1 MSGDDDAEDA
11 ADQAR
16 ISLGLQPTM
25 LPEVPARGRSST
37 QLLPRDRAR
46 PAARLTV
53 ADAAPPRVLHPDFD
67 LDLDLD
73 LDPDPDLDPDR
84 TTPRGLKALLT
95 TPLDGRGVRPDAP
108 VPRGRTLISAAASQG
123 EKAEVGRVLAGKYEL
138 VRLLGAG
145 GMGLVWKAQHL
156 SLGVSVAVK
165 TMHPHVAM
173 QEEYVRRFRREAH
186 ATSLMNHPN
195 VVRVLDFGEE
205 GGLLYLVM
213 EYLDGLSLGAWL
225 NRLDAPPP
233 LEEVGRILRMLLDA
247 FEVAHAY
254 GIVHRDLKP
263 DNVFLADVGEER
275 VVKVLDFGLAH
286 VDDARD
292 AGPTLTQRDAV
303 AGTPD
308 YMSPEQCRS
317 LVVGPSADL
326 YSLGCLLTTLLQL
339 RPPFAGGASI
349 DTMAKHMFAR
359 PPPLK
364 RPDGSEP
371 VPPLL
376 EKLRLD
382 LLAKVPERRPGDAI
396 ETKKRLIEALSAEA
410 TLARLPTRKGEVALG
425 ERAAR
430 APSWAQAPATPSV
443 PSLEIKLI
451 GVYRLPPPVEA
462 VGIDGSCETAL
473 SSQQIE
479 IVTVSSAAEI
489 ASAALLLVVLD
500 VGTSIREGRAA
511 LEEIRRVAPGQKV
524 IVCAGRLGAD
534 QLNERVAAG
543 AADVARYPIA
553 PDGLARKIDRVLRRG
568 R

>member
-1 MSGDDDAEDA
+1 MSGEDDDDP

-16 ISLGLQPTM
+16 ISLGLQPTL
-25 LPEVPARGRSST
+25 LPNLAAQDRGAT
-37 QLLPRDRAR
+37 QLLTPDRAKPAGR
-46 PAARLTV
+46 TTVAVIKRSPAAR
-53 ADAAPPRVLHPDFD
+53 AP
-67 LDLDLD
+67 
-73 LDPDPDLDPDR
+73 
-84 TTPRGLKALLT
+84 TM
-95 TPLDGRGVRPDAP
+95 
-108 VPRGRTLISAAASQG
+108 ISAAASLG
-123 EKAEVGRVLAGKYEL
+123 EKAALGQILGGKYEL

-145 GMGLVWKAQHL
+145 GMGSVWKAQHL

-165 TMHPHVAM
+165 TMHPHVAT

-186 ATSLMNHPN
+186 ATSLLNHPN

-205 GGLLYLVM
+205 GPVLYLVM
-213 EYLDGLSLGAWL
+213 EHLDGRSLGAWL
-225 NRLDAPPP
+225 NGLAAPPP
-233 LEEVGRILRMLLDA
+233 LAEVGRIFEMLLDA
-247 FEVAHAY
+247 FAVAHAY

-263 DNVFLADVGEER
+263 DNVFLADVGDER

-292 AGPTLTQRDAV
+292 VGPTLTQHDAV
-303 AGTPD
+303 AGTPE

-326 YSLGCLLTTLLQL
+326 YSLGCLLTTMLQL
-339 RPPFAGGASI
+339 RPPFSGGGFI
-349 DTMAKHMFAR
+349 DTMAKHLFAR

-364 RPDGSEP
+364 RPEGSEP

-382 LLAKVPERRPGDAI
+382 LLAKVAERRPHDAT
-396 ETKKRLIEALSAEA
+396 EAKSRLLEALSPEA
-410 TLARLPTRKGEVALG
+410 TLARLPTRKGEVAIG

-430 APSWAQAPATPSV
+430 APAWTPTPAPVAPSV
-443 PSLEIKLI
+443 PTLQIKLI

-489 ASAALLLVVLD
+489 ASAALPLVVLD
-500 VGTSIREGRAA
+500 VGTSLREGRAA

-524 IVCAGRLGAD
+524 IVCGGKIGAE
-534 QLNERVAAG
+534 QLNELVAAG
-543 AADVARYPIA
+543 AADVARYPIT

>member
-1 MSGDDDAEDA
+1 MSVDDDAEE
-11 ADQAR
+11 QAR
-16 ISLGLQPTM
+16 ILLGIQPTM
-25 LPEVPARGRSST
+25 LPDVPARSPNST
-37 QLLPRDRAR
+37 QLLTPDRAR
-46 PAARLTV
+46 PAERITV
-53 ADAAPPRVLHPDFD
+53 DDAVPPLGPEA
-67 LDLDLD
+67 LQ
-73 LDPDPDLDPDR
+73 
-84 TTPRGLKALLT
+84 TTPIEA
-95 TPLDGRGVRPDAP
+95 RGVRRGAP
-108 VPRGRTLISAAASQG
+108 IPRAQTLLSAAASGG
-123 EKAEVGRVLAGKYEL
+123 EKAELGQILAGKYEL

-145 GMGLVWKAQHL
+145 GMGSVWKAQHL
-156 SLGVSVAVK
+156 SLGVTVAVK

-173 QEEYVRRFRREAH
+173 LDEYVRRFRREAH
-186 ATSLMNHPN
+186 AASLLNDPN

-205 GGLLYLVM
+205 GRLLYLVM
-213 EYLDGLSLGAWL
+213 EYLDGRSVGAWL
-225 NRLDAPPP
+225 DRLDAPPP
-233 LEEVGRILRMLLDA
+233 LAEVGRILAMLLDA
-247 FEVAHAY
+247 FAVAHAY

-263 DNVFLADVGEER
+263 DNVFLADVGDER

-292 AGPTLTQRDAV
+292 AGPTLTQRDTV

-317 LVVGPSADL
+317 LAVGPSADL

-364 RPDGSEP
+364 RPEGSEP

-382 LLAKVPERRPGDAI
+382 LLAKVPERRPGGAV
-396 ETKKRLIEALSAEA
+396 ETKKRLLEALSAEA
-410 TLARLPTRKGEVALG
+410 TLARLPTRKGEVAPG

-430 APSWAQAPATPSV
+430 APSWSPAPRAASAPA
-443 PSLEIKLI
+443 LEIKLI

-473 SSQQIE
+473 SAQQIE
-479 IVTVSSAAEI
+479 IVTVSAAQEI
-489 ASAALLLVVLD
+489 ASAELPLVVLD

-511 LEEIRRVAPGQKV
+511 LEEIRRVAPSTKV
-524 IVCAGRLGAD
+524 IVCAGRIGAD
-534 QLNERVAAG
+534 QLNELVAAG
-543 AADVARYPIA
+543 AADVARYPIT

>member
-1 MSGDDDAEDA
+1 LSGDDDAEDP

-25 LPEVPARGRSST
+25 LPEVPARGPEST
-37 QLLPRDRAR
+37 QLLTPDRAR
-46 PAARLTV
+46 PAARITV
-53 ADAAPPRVLHPDFD
+53 ADTAPPRD
-67 LDLDLD
+67 LDL
-73 LDPDPDLDPDR
+73 DLDPDR

-95 TPLDGRGVRPDAP
+95 TPIAGRGVRPDAP
-108 VPRGRTLISAAASQG
+108 VPRGQTLISAAPSQV
-123 EKAEVGRVLAGKYEL
+123 EKAAIGQVLAGKYEL
-138 VRLLGAG
+138 IRLLGAG
-145 GMGLVWKAQHL
+145 GMGSVWKAQHL

-186 ATSLMNHPN
+186 AASLMNHPN

-205 GGLLYLVM
+205 GRVLYLVM
-213 EYLDGLSLGAWL
+213 EYLEGRSLGAWL
-225 NRLDAPPP
+225 DRLDEPPP
-233 LEEVGRILRMLLDA
+233 LAEVGRILAMLLDA
-247 FEVAHAY
+247 FAVAHAY

-263 DNVFLADVGEER
+263 DNVYLADVGDER
-275 VVKVLDFGLAH
+275 VAKVLDFGLAH

-317 LVVGPSADL
+317 LVVSPSADL

-349 DTMAKHMFAR
+349 DTMAKHMFAK

-364 RPDGSEP
+364 RPEGSEP

-382 LLAKVPERRPGDAI
+382 LLAKVPERRPVDALS
-396 ETKKRLIEALSAEA
+396 TKTRLLEALSAEA
-410 TLARLPTRKGEVALG
+410 TLARLPTRKGEVAIG
-425 ERAAR
+425 ERSAR
-430 APSWAQAPATPSV
+430 APSWAPAPETPATP
-443 PSLEIKLI
+443 PSAIALENKTI
-451 GVYRLPPPVEA
+451 GVLRLPPPVEA
-462 VGIDGSCETAL
+462 VGIDSSCETAL
-473 SSQQIE
+473 AAQQIE
-479 IVTVSSAAEI
+479 IVTLSSAAEI
-489 ASAALLLVVLD
+489 AAAKLSLVVLD

-511 LEEIRRVAPGQKV
+511 LEEILRVAKATKV

-534 QLNERVAAG
+534 QLNELVAAG
-543 AADVARYPIA
+543 AADVARYPIT

>member
-1 MSGDDDAEDA
+1 LSREDDEDA

-25 LPEVPARGRSST
+25 LPDLPAKDRGAT
-37 QLLPRDRAR
+37 QRLMPDRAQ
-46 PAARLTV
+46 PAAPITV
-53 ADAAPPRVLHPDFD
+53 ADTPLPQDLPRHLAPD
-67 LDLDLD
+67 LDS
-73 LDPDPDLDPDR
+73 DPDLDPDR
-84 TTPRGLKALLT
+84 TTPRGPRAHLT
-95 TPLDGRGVRPDAP
+95 TPIDRRVVRPDAP
-108 VPRGRTLISAAASQG
+108 VPRGQTLISAASTHV
-123 EKAEVGRVLAGKYEL
+123 EKAELGQVLAGKYEL

-145 GMGLVWKAQHL
+145 GMGSVWKATHL
-156 SLGVSVAVK
+156 SLGVTVAVK

-186 ATSLMNHPN
+186 AASLLNHPN
-195 VVRVLDFGEE
+195 VVRVLDFGEQ
-205 GGLLYLVM
+205 GLLLYLVM
-213 EYLDGLSLGAWL
+213 EYLDGHSLGAWL
-225 NRLDAPPP
+225 DRLDTPPP
-233 LEEVGRILRMLLDA
+233 LAEVGRVVGMLLDA
-247 FEVAHAY
+247 FAVAHAY

-263 DNVFLADVGEER
+263 DNVFLADVGDER
-275 VVKVLDFGLAH
+275 LVKVLDFGLAH

-349 DTMAKHMFAR
+349 DTMAKHMFAK

-364 RPDGSEP
+364 RPEGSEP

-382 LLAKVPERRPGDAI
+382 LLAKVPERRPSDAA
-396 ETKKRLIEALSAEA
+396 ETKKRLLEALSEEA
-410 TLARLPTRKGEVALG
+410 TLARLPTRKGEVASG

-430 APSWAQAPATPSV
+430 APAWSPAPATATASV
-443 PSLEIKLI
+443 PALENKTI
-451 GVYRLPPPVEA
+451 GVLRLPPPVEA
-462 VGIDGSCETAL
+462 VGIDSSCETAL
-473 SSQQIE
+473 AAHHIE
-479 IVTVSSAAEI
+479 LVTVSSAAEI
-489 ASAALLLVVLD
+489 AATKLSLVVLD
-500 VGTSIREGRAA
+500 VGTSIPEGRAA
-511 LEEIRRVAPGQKV
+511 LEEILRAAKATKV
-524 IVCAGRLGAD
+524 IVCAGRIGAD
-534 QLNERVAAG
+534 QLNELVAAG
-543 AADVARYPIA
+543 AADVARYPIT
-553 PDGLARKIDRVLRRG
+553 PDGLARKIERVLRRG

>member
-1 MSGDDDAEDA
+1 MSGDEGRDDDDA
-11 ADQAR
+11 ADRAR
-16 ISLGLQPTM
+16 VSLGLQPTL
-25 LPEVPARGRSST
+25 LPDALTRGPGST
-37 QLLPRDRAR
+37 QLLLPDRAR
-46 PAARLTV
+46 PAARITV
-53 ADAAPPRVLHPDFD
+53 ADTVPPR
-67 LDLDLD
+67 
-73 LDPDPDLDPDR
+73 DPELDLDPDR
-84 TTPRGLKALLT
+84 TTPHGLQALLT

-108 VPRGRTLISAAASQG
+108 VLRAQTMISAAPIPGA
-123 EKAEVGRVLAGKYEL
+123 KAEAGQILGGKYEL
-138 VRLLGAG
+138 VRLLGVG
-145 GMGLVWKAQHL
+145 GMGSVWKATHL

-173 QEEYVRRFRREAH
+173 QEEYVRRFGREAH
-186 ATSLMNHPN
+186 AASLLSHPN

-205 GGLLYLVM
+205 GGVLYLVM
-213 EYLDGLSLGAWL
+213 EYLDGRSLGTWL
-225 NRLDAPPP
+225 DRLDVPPP
-233 LEEVGRILRMLLDA
+233 LAEVGRILEMLLDA
-247 FEVAHAY
+247 FAVAHAY

-263 DNVFLADVGEER
+263 DNVFLADVGDHR

-317 LVVGPSADL
+317 LVVSPSADL

-349 DTMAKHMFAR
+349 DTMAKHMFAK

-364 RPDGSEP
+364 RPEGSEP

-382 LLAKVPERRPGDAI
+382 LLAKVPERRPRDAA
-396 ETKKRLIEALSAEA
+396 ETKSRLLEALSAEA

-425 ERAAR
+425 ERSAR
-430 APSWAQAPATPSV
+430 APSWAAAPATPSAI
-443 PSLEIKLI
+443 SLETKTI
-451 GVYRLPPPVEA
+451 GVLRLPPPVEA
-462 VGIDGSCETAL
+462 VGIDSSCETAL
-473 SSQQIE
+473 AAQHIE
-479 IVTVSSAAEI
+479 IVTLSSAEEI
-489 ASAALLLVVLD
+489 AAAGVALVVLD

-511 LEEIRRVAPGQKV
+511 LEQIVRAAKAPKV
-524 IVCAGRLGAD
+524 IVCAGRIGAD
-534 QLNERVAAG
+534 QLNELVAAG
-543 AADVARYPIA
+543 AADVARYPIT

>member
-1 MSGDDDAEDA
+1 VNGDDEEAE
-11 ADQAR
+11 QAR
-16 ISLGLQPTM
+16 ISLGIQPTM
-25 LPEVPARGRSST
+25 LPDVPAPSPNST
-37 QLLPRDRAR
+37 QRLTPGREKPAPRI
-46 PAARLTV
+46 TV
-53 ADAAPPRVLHPDFD
+53 ADTVPP
-67 LDLDLD
+67 
-73 LDPDPDLDPDR
+73 PDLARDPLRSAGID
-84 TTPRGLKALLT
+84 ALVD
-95 TPLDGRGVRPDAP
+95 TPLVPRAASRDAP
-108 VPRGRTLISAAASQG
+108 VAREQTMLSAAASNQ
-123 EKAEVGRVLAGKYEL
+123 EKAELGKTLAGKYEL
-138 VRLLGAG
+138 VRLLGSG
-145 GMGLVWKAQHL
+145 GMGSVWKATHL
-156 SLGVSVAVK
+156 SLGVTVAVK

-186 ATSLMNHPN
+186 AASLLNHPN

-213 EYLDGLSLGAWL
+213 EYLDGRSLGSWL
-225 NRLDAPPP
+225 DHLAAPPP
-233 LEEVGRILRMLLDA
+233 LAEVGRVLGMLLDA
-247 FEVAHAY
+247 FEVAHAF

-263 DNVFLADVGEER
+263 DNVFLADVGDQR

-292 AGPTLTQRDAV
+292 SGPTLTQRDAV

-349 DTMAKHMFAR
+349 DTMAKHMFAK
-359 PPPLK
+359 PPPLM
-364 RPDGSEP
+364 RPEGSEP

-382 LLAKVPERRPGDAI
+382 LLAKVPERRPSDAA
-396 ETKKRLIEALSAEA
+396 ETKRRLIEALSPEA
-410 TLARLPTRKGEVALG
+410 TEARLPTRKGEVAIG
-425 ERAAR
+425 ERAQR
-430 APSWAQAPATPSV
+430 APSWAPAPRTPSV
-443 PSLEIKLI
+443 APLEIKTI

-473 SSQQIE
+473 SAHQIE
-479 IVTVSSAAEI
+479 IVTVSSAAEL
-489 ASAALLLVVLD
+489 APLGLSVVVLD
-500 VGTSIREGRAA
+500 VGTSVHEGRAA
-511 LEEIRRVAPGQKV
+511 LEEIRRVASAAKV
-524 IVCAGRLGAD
+524 IVCASRIGAE
-534 QLNERVAAG
+534 QLNELVAAG
-543 AADVARYPIA
+543 AADVARYPIT